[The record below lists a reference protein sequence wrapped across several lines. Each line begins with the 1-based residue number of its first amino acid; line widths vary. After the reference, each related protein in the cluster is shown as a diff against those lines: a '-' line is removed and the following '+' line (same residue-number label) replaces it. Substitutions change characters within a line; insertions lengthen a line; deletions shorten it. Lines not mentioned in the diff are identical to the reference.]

1 MKKIEAK
8 KQLPR
13 QKYVTDS
20 TARKQGKKK
29 VRHSRT
35 QTNEQIDKKTDFMTD
50 LVYLDVKLHS

>member
-35 QTNEQIDKKTDFMTD
+35 QTNEQIDKKTDYMTE
-50 LVYLDVKLHS
+50 LVYLEVY